1 MRNMDSSGPG
11 DEEESS
17 LPRVFER
24 LEIEEGSAEETQ
36 ATGEPDRRAR
46 SSYKTKAPST
56 GARMPSFAPLG
67 SIMISEGSDAPIQ
80 PSVAGSYDSDRDLSL
95 LDATADRLSEGQG
108 QGRPLPPRRKD
119 SITSDQAEEAR
130 NTSNFYAGQMLADA
144 VSADDFLPMFTFTLA
159 KAMLPQLVIVK
170 EIMTTLVADE
180 ETYGECG
187 YYLATLEAALK
198 HISDLSQDFIVESE
212 R

>member
-1 MRNMDSSGPG
+1 
-11 DEEESS
+11 
-17 LPRVFER
+17 
-24 LEIEEGSAEETQ
+24 
-36 ATGEPDRRAR
+36 
-46 SSYKTKAPST
+46 
-56 GARMPSFAPLG
+56 
-67 SIMISEGSDAPIQ
+67 
-80 PSVAGSYDSDRDLSL
+80 
-95 LDATADRLSEGQG
+95 
-108 QGRPLPPRRKD
+108 
-119 SITSDQAEEAR
+119 
-130 NTSNFYAGQMLADA
+130 MLADA